1 MILNSLKNY
10 LDFNIVNSSIK
21 YLSLVAFCTGII
33 ISYFYTVLVILQ
45 KYAGYSEFLIG
56 SIASFGPLGLILSG
70 FFVTKLLKKF
80 GFYKIIFISAV
91 TQGLCIILML
101 EFFHP
106 INLSMCFF
114 IFGIMGGLTWMTMD
128 TWVNIVS
135 NNSNRGKSIGIYN
148 SSVTTGLALGP
159 LIVGVMGTSSR
170 IPLTVCMILV
180 GFKII
185 SLISIKKYVNQVIIP
200 EQSSKMKFSILAIS
214 PFVFFAIFCA
224 GIEDSS
230 FLALFPAFMINDFFT
245 DKQIGLY
252 IFIGGLFGVLCQP
265 FIGALSDNF
274 NKRIIIFLLLF
285 SHICWLMLLNF
296 SNSNPYLI
304 IFALMISGFASTSL
318 YTVTLAYLGERINVT
333 DIAFAT
339 SLFII
344 IYELGEYLG
353 PIIVG
358 FNMSIYGNSGFIYTL
373 SSFVIVCI
381 IFGITFFIFKFPSV
395 IAAAIKYVPVSILSN
410 ITE

>member
-80 GFYKIIFISAV
+80 GFYKIIFISAI

-252 IFIGGLFGVLCQP
+252 IFIGGIFGVLCQP

-274 NKRIIIFLLLF
+274 SKRIIIFLLLF

-358 FNMSIYGNSGFIYTL
+358 FNMNIYGNPGFIYTL

-381 IFGITFFIFKFPSV
+381 MFGIIRSLFK
-395 IAAAIKYVPVSILSN
+395 K
-410 ITE
+410 

>member
-33 ISYFYTVLVILQ
+33 ISYFYTALVILQ

-56 SIASFGPLGLILSG
+56 TVASFGPLGLIFSG

-80 GFYKIIFISAV
+80 GFYKIIFISTV

-101 EFFHP
+101 EYFNP
-106 INLSMCFF
+106 INLSFCFF

-159 LIVGVMGTSSR
+159 LIVGIFGTSSK
-170 IPLTVCMILV
+170 IPLIICMILV

-185 SLISIKKYVNQVIIP
+185 SLISIKKFVNQVIIP
-200 EQSSKMKFSILAIS
+200 EQSTKMKFSILKIS

-230 FLALFPAFMINDFFT
+230 FLALFPAFMINDLFT

-252 IFIGGLFGVLCQP
+252 IFLGGIFGVICQP

-296 SNSNPYLI
+296 SNANPYLI
-304 IFALMISGFASTSL
+304 IIALMISGFASTSL
-318 YTVTLAYLGERINVT
+318 YTVTLAYLGERINVS

-358 FNMSIYGNSGFIYTL
+358 FNMNIYGNSGFIYTL
-373 SSFVIVCI
+373 LSFIIVCI
-381 IFGITFFIFKFPSV
+381 MFGIIRSFFQK
-395 IAAAIKYVPVSILSN
+395 K
-410 ITE
+410 

>member
-56 SIASFGPLGLILSG
+56 SIASFGPLGLIFSG

-159 LIVGVMGTSSR
+159 LIVGVLGTSSR
-170 IPLTVCMILV
+170 IPLIVCMILV
-180 GFKII
+180 GLKII

-252 IFIGGLFGVLCQP
+252 IFIGGIFGVLCQP

-285 SHICWLMLLNF
+285 SHISWLMLLNF

-358 FNMSIYGNSGFIYTL
+358 FNMNIYGNSGFIYTL

-381 IFGITFFIFKFPSV
+381 IFGIIRSLFK
-395 IAAAIKYVPVSILSN
+395 KN
-410 ITE
+410 EN

>member
-56 SIASFGPLGLILSG
+56 SIASFGPLGLIFSG

-80 GFYKIIFISAV
+80 GFYKIIFISAI

-159 LIVGVMGTSSR
+159 LIVGIFGTSSR
-170 IPLTVCMILV
+170 IPLIICMILV
-180 GFKII
+180 GFKLI
-185 SLISIKKYVNQVIIP
+185 SLISIKKFVNQVIIP
-200 EQSSKMKFSILAIS
+200 EQSTKMKFSILKIS

-230 FLALFPAFMINDFFT
+230 FLALFPAFMINDLFT

-252 IFIGGLFGVLCQP
+252 IFLGGIFGVICQP

-296 SNSNPYLI
+296 SNANPYLI
-304 IFALMISGFASTSL
+304 IIALMISGFASTSL
-318 YTVTLAYLGERINVT
+318 YTVTLAYLGERINVS

-358 FNMSIYGNSGFIYTL
+358 FNMNIYGNYGFIYTL
-373 SSFVIVCI
+373 LSFIIVCI
-381 IFGITFFIFKFPSV
+381 MFGIIRSFFQK
-395 IAAAIKYVPVSILSN
+395 K
-410 ITE
+410 

>member
-185 SLISIKKYVNQVIIP
+185 SLISIKKYVNQVFIP

-381 IFGITFFIFKFPSV
+381 IFGIIRSLFK
-395 IAAAIKYVPVSILSN
+395 KN
-410 ITE
+410 EN

>member
-1 MILNSLKNY
+1 
-10 LDFNIVNSSIK
+10 
-21 YLSLVAFCTGII
+21 
-33 ISYFYTVLVILQ
+33 
-45 KYAGYSEFLIG
+45 
-56 SIASFGPLGLILSG
+56 
-70 FFVTKLLKKF
+70 
-80 GFYKIIFISAV
+80 
-91 TQGLCIILML
+91 
-101 EFFHP
+101 
-106 INLSMCFF
+106 
-114 IFGIMGGLTWMTMD
+114 
-128 TWVNIVS
+128 
-135 NNSNRGKSIGIYN
+135 
-148 SSVTTGLALGP
+148 
-159 LIVGVMGTSSR
+159 
-170 IPLTVCMILV
+170 
-180 GFKII
+180 
-185 SLISIKKYVNQVIIP
+185 
-200 EQSSKMKFSILAIS
+200 
-214 PFVFFAIFCA
+214 
-224 GIEDSS
+224 
-230 FLALFPAFMINDFFT
+230 MINDFFT

-381 IFGITFFIFKFPSV
+381 IFGIIRSLLK
-395 IAAAIKYVPVSILSN
+395 KN
-410 ITE
+410 EK

>member
-252 IFIGGLFGVLCQP
+252 IFIGGIFGVLCQP

-358 FNMSIYGNSGFIYTL
+358 FNMNIYGNSGFIYTL

-381 IFGITFFIFKFPSV
+381 IFGIIRSLFK
-395 IAAAIKYVPVSILSN
+395 KN
-410 ITE
+410 EN

>member
-252 IFIGGLFGVLCQP
+252 IFIGGIFGVLCQP

-274 NKRIIIFLLLF
+274 SKRIIIFLLLF

-318 YTVTLAYLGERINVT
+318 YTVTLAYLGERINVS

-381 IFGITFFIFKFPSV
+381 IFGIIRSLFK
-395 IAAAIKYVPVSILSN
+395 KN
-410 ITE
+410 EN

>member
-10 LDFNIVNSSIK
+10 LDFNVVNSSIK

-56 SIASFGPLGLILSG
+56 SIASFGPLGLIFSG

-80 GFYKIIFISAV
+80 GFYKIIFISAI

-159 LIVGVMGTSSR
+159 LIVGVLGTSSR
-170 IPLTVCMILV
+170 IPLIVCMILV

-200 EQSSKMKFSILAIS
+200 EQSSKMKFTIIAIS

-252 IFIGGLFGVLCQP
+252 IFIGGIFGVLCQP

-274 NKRIIIFLLLF
+274 SKRIIIFLLLF

-358 FNMSIYGNSGFIYTL
+358 FNMNIYGNPGFIYTL
-373 SSFVIVCI
+373 SS
-381 IFGITFFIFKFPSV
+381 
-395 IAAAIKYVPVSILSN
+395 L
-410 ITE
+410 

>member
-344 IYELGEYLG
+344 IYEIGEYLG

-381 IFGITFFIFKFPSV
+381 IFGIIRSLFK
-395 IAAAIKYVPVSILSN
+395 KN
-410 ITE
+410 EN

>member
-80 GFYKIIFISAV
+80 GFYKIIFISAI

-200 EQSSKMKFSILAIS
+200 KQSSKMKFSILSIS

-274 NKRIIIFLLLF
+274 SKRIIIFLLLF

-304 IFALMISGFASTSL
+304 ILALMISGFASTSL

-381 IFGITFFIFKFPSV
+381 IFGIIRSLFK
-395 IAAAIKYVPVSILSN
+395 KN
-410 ITE
+410 EN

>member
-56 SIASFGPLGLILSG
+56 SIASFGPLGLIFSG

-91 TQGLCIILML
+91 TQGLCIIVML

-252 IFIGGLFGVLCQP
+252 IFIGGIFGVLCQP

-274 NKRIIIFLLLF
+274 SKRIIIFLLLF

-358 FNMSIYGNSGFIYTL
+358 FNMNIYGNPGFIYTL
-373 SSFVIVCI
+373 SSFVIACI
-381 IFGITFFIFKFPSV
+381 IFGITRSLFK
-395 IAAAIKYVPVSILSN
+395 KN
-410 ITE
+410 EN

>member
-180 GFKII
+180 GSKII

-381 IFGITFFIFKFPSV
+381 IFGIIRSLFK
-395 IAAAIKYVPVSILSN
+395 KN
-410 ITE
+410 EN

>member
-101 EFFHP
+101 EVFHP

-381 IFGITFFIFKFPSV
+381 IFGIIRSLFK
-395 IAAAIKYVPVSILSN
+395 KN
-410 ITE
+410 EN